1 VPQVQHPAVA
11 QTITET
17 PGRVVAAAR
26 VVTRQRVAERAEAT
40 TPSEAVMAMRLAV
53 AVVASLTLTS

>member
-1 VPQVQHPAVA
+1 MVP
-11 QTITET
+11 
-17 PGRVVAAAR
+17 AAR